1 MIQLPMLR
9 LSIFPCGCCFQLFHQ
24 MVSRAHAWAPPQFP
38 RGEGKGVLALGL
50 SARKKNRCYCQ
61 SVARVFESKMSEL
74 QQQQNSYEQ
83 ECQRA
88 ELLGLQAP
96 DKDEFD
102 RRLQARL
109 EQEQADHDAA
119 EAVLLEQQGEAL
131 RDVGGKLGELN
142 SILSSTQQRLNR
154 FKQTAC
160 GSLTNIFARPSS
172 GSVDLSAAAAEAAE
186 GAASQE
192 ERAPVQEQPRH
203 PPTAAEVSAAK
214 AAKQQRIDSDLDKL
228 DALINKADNAHI
240 AMGEQTKQMRRLAK

>member
-1 MIQLPMLR
+1 
-9 LSIFPCGCCFQLFHQ
+9 
-24 MVSRAHAWAPPQFP
+24 
-38 RGEGKGVLALGL
+38 
-50 SARKKNRCYCQ
+50 
-61 SVARVFESKMSEL
+61 MSDL
-74 QQQQNSYEQ
+74 QQQGQQNSNSYEQ

-96 DKDEFD
+96 DKDEFE
-102 RRLQARL
+102 RRRQARL

-119 EAVLLEQQGEAL
+119 EAVLLEQQDESLGN
-131 RDVGGKLGELN
+131 VGGKLGELN

-172 GSVDLSAAAAEAAE
+172 GSVDLSTSAGGVTAP
-186 GAASQE
+186 E
-192 ERAPVQEQPRH
+192 ERAPVQEQPRP

-214 AAKQQRIDSDLDKL
+214 AAKQQRMDSQLDKL

-240 AMGEQTKQMRRLAK
+240 AMSEQTQQMRRLAK

>member
-1 MIQLPMLR
+1 
-9 LSIFPCGCCFQLFHQ
+9 
-24 MVSRAHAWAPPQFP
+24 
-38 RGEGKGVLALGL
+38 
-50 SARKKNRCYCQ
+50 
-61 SVARVFESKMSEL
+61 MSEL
-74 QQQQNSYEQ
+74 QQQDQQSSNSYEQ

-96 DKDEFD
+96 DKNEFE
-102 RRLQARL
+102 RRRQARL

-119 EAVLLEQQGEAL
+119 EAVLLEQQDESLGN
-131 RDVGGKLGELN
+131 VGGKLGELN

-172 GSVDLSAAAAEAAE
+172 GSVDLSAAAAAAG
-186 GAASQE
+186 GATVATQE
-192 ERAPVQEQPRH
+192 ERAGPVQDQPRP

-214 AAKQQRIDSDLDKL
+214 AAKQQRMDSQLDKL

-240 AMGEQTKQMRRLAK
+240 AMGEQTQQMRRLAK